1 MDDGTAL
8 ALFIE
13 LGAWLDP
20 KLTEDDKRIV
30 LDIIKRR
37 VIGRAPAPPL
47 PGESN
52 ARIIAGP
59 HKETR

>member
-1 MDDGTAL
+1 MSTWQTMDDGTAL

-30 LDIIKRR
+30 LDTIKRR
-37 VIGRAPAPPL
+37 LLSAPP
-47 PGESN
+47 SDTN
-52 ARIIAGP
+52 AP
-59 HKETR
+59 KETR

>member
-1 MDDGTAL
+1 MNETAREDGGTAL
-8 ALFIE
+8 ALYIE

-37 VIGRAPAPPL
+37 VIDHPL
-47 PGESN
+47 TP
-52 ARIIAGP
+52 
-59 HKETR
+59 KDTKTR